1 MDRARSATT
10 RTILLFCFMAL
21 IVLLTG
27 CEQEPSALPP
37 LDAFGF
43 DTWVEIFN
51 QRAKEVVQARNN
63 FDPGVINTT
72 NLRGK
77 LEQELKSL
85 SLAYPDYEARLRD
98 TYLSRHEGFVVADS
112 WNWEPYPTAETWTK
126 NHPLAE
132 YHWISFHQGEISK
145 FQVMYGQELH
155 AAAGSPLDQR
165 ILQDYSTA
173 WSSGNPES
181 LTELYTTAAI
191 RQEPL
196 LWENKYGTAQIVA
209 FANKFFSEFPGA
221 RLELLQSFGEF
232 PETTHIGGIYAINV
246 QKPGKSCAVSALVVL
261 EPEHDKISKE
271 WVFYQADTL
280 FDCGWVR

>member
-1 MDRARSATT
+1 MNKVRFASTK
-10 RTILLFCFMAL
+10 TILLSCFVAL
-21 IVLLTG
+21 IILVTG
-27 CEQEPSALPP
+27 CEQKPSALPP

-51 QRAKEVVQARNN
+51 QRANEVVQARNN
-63 FDPGVINTT
+63 FDPDIISTT
-72 NLRGK
+72 NVRGK
-77 LEQELKSL
+77 LEQELSSL
-85 SLAYPDYEARLRD
+85 SLAYPDYEIRLRD

-126 NHPLAE
+126 DHPLTE
-132 YHWISFHQGEISK
+132 YHWISFDEGKISK
-145 FQVMYGQELH
+145 WQVMYGQELH
-155 AAAGSPLDQR
+155 TAAGSPLDQR
-165 ILQDYSTA
+165 ILQDYAAA

-181 LTELYTTAAI
+181 LAGLYTSGAI

-209 FANKFFSEFPGA
+209 FANKFFNEFPGA

-232 PETTHIGGIYAINV
+232 PDATHMGGIYAIHV
-246 QKPGKSCAVSALVVL
+246 QKPRKTCAVRALVVL

-271 WVFYQADTL
+271 WVFYQAGTL